1 MKKEVKDEEIENNNK
16 PKEENITENKEQEH
30 VTQKPNKEKRCIKC
44 NNLLSEDDKFCFIC
58 GTNQETKRMP
68 KEKIK
73 TPSNKNMKSLIIL
86 IVIIIIGIWAT
97 LFLISY
103 LDNSQN
109 NINTSNKNVT
119 VDDTG
124 IADAVEKVYDSVVV
138 VENYVNG
145 SLYATGSGFV
155 YKTDNSYGYILTN
168 SHVITNATSIKLGF
182 TNDKKAEA
190 EIVGT
195 DEYSDVAVLKVAKKY
210 IVQVA
215 EIGNNNKM
223 RVGDTTFAVGTPL
236 DAKAVT

>member
-1 MKKEVKDEEIENNNK
+1 MKKEVKDEEIKNNNNK

-30 VTQKPNKEKRCIKC
+30 VTQNPNKEKRCIKC
-44 NNLLSEDDKFCFIC
+44 NNLLSENDKFCFIC
-58 GTNQETKRMP
+58 GTNQETKKSP

-73 TPSNKNMKSLIIL
+73 IKTPKDKNMKQLIIL

-97 LFLISY
+97 LFLVSY
-103 LDNSQN
+103 IDNSKN
-109 NINTSNKNVT
+109 NINTSNKSVT

-195 DEYSDVAVLKVAKKY
+195 DEYSDIAVLKVAKKY

-215 EIGNNNKM
+215 EIGNIRRRN
-223 RVGDTTFAVGTPL
+223 TTRC
-236 DAKAVT
+236 